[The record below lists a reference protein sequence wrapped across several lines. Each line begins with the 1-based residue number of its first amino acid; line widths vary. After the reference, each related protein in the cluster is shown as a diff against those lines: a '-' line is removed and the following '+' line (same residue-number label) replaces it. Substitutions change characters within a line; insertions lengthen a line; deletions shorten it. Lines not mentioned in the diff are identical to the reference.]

1 MDVILVP
8 FLQLV
13 LAIINIYV
21 WILVASVILS
31 WLISFGVVNTSN
43 RFVYSIGDIIH
54 RITEPVLR
62 PIRNILPDMGNVDL
76 SPVVLILLLWFVE
89 NMIIQLLVK
98 LVS

>member
-62 PIRNILPDMGNVDL
+62 P
-76 SPVVLILLLWFVE
+76 
-89 NMIIQLLVK
+89 
-98 LVS
+98 